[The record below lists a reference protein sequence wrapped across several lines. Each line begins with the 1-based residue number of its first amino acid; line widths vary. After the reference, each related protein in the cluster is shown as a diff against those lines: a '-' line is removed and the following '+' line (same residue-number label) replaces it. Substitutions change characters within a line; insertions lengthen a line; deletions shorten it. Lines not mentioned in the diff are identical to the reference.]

1 MALQTRKQ
9 SILIETESSYNDSTT
24 PNGQDAVLVTELSVS
39 PIASDVITR
48 DYIRPYLGASEQLLA
63 NSKVEVSFSV
73 ELVGSGTAGTAPGYS
88 KALLACGLDE
98 TKTPSNSPNTV
109 TYAPVSAAFS
119 SIAMFVEIGGS
130 ENNENI
136 LHKIRGCRG
145 NVALEAAVGEIP
157 KLNFSFTGIYE
168 SPINLN
174 SMSTPTYDDQPTP
187 LIFNALNTSGFSIH
201 GHQAGL
207 NSLSM
212 DLGNSIV
219 YREVIGNTST
229 KEVLLTDRATNGSV
243 VIDAVKPGVKNFF
256 SAAQADGTLGA
267 LSFLHGT
274 TNGNKVQLSSTRAD
288 LGDISYGDSNG
299 ILTMEIPYT
308 LVPSASGNDEF
319 SLVYT

>member
-24 PNGQDAVLVTELSVS
+24 PTGADAVLVTELSVT
-39 PIASDVITR
+39 PIASDVVSR
-48 DYIRPYLGASEQLLA
+48 DYVRPYLGASEQLLA
-63 NSKVEVSFSV
+63 NSRVEVSFSV
-73 ELVGSGTAGTAPGYS
+73 EMVGSGAAGTAPGYS
-88 KALLACGLDE
+88 KALLACGLAE
-98 TKTPSNSPNTV
+98 QVASGTSV
-109 TYAPVSAAFS
+109 TYTPVSAAFS

-130 ENNENI
+130 ATNENV

-145 NVALEAAVGEIP
+145 NVSLEASVGEIP
-157 KLNFSFTGIYE
+157 KLNFTFTGIYE
-168 SPINLN
+168 VPIDLS
-174 SMSTPTYDDQPTP
+174 SMTTPTYNHQPTP
-187 LIFNALNTSGFSIH
+187 LLFKAGNTSGFNIH

-219 YREVIGNTST
+219 YREVIGSSST

>member
-24 PNGQDAVLVTELSVS
+24 PNGADAVLVTELSVT
-39 PIASDVITR
+39 PIASDVVSR
-48 DYIRPYLGASEQLLA
+48 DYVSPYLGASEQLLA
-63 NSKVEVSFSV
+63 NSRVEVSFSV
-73 ELVGSGTAGTAPGYS
+73 EMVGSGAAGTAPGYS
-88 KALLACGLDE
+88 KALLACGLSE
-98 TKTPSNSPNTV
+98 TVASGTSV
-109 TYAPVSAAFS
+109 TYTPVSAAFS

-130 ENNENI
+130 ATNENV

-157 KLNFSFTGIYE
+157 KLNFTFTGIYE
-168 SPINLN
+168 TPIDLS
-174 SMSTPTYDDQPTP
+174 SMTTPTYNHQPTP
-187 LIFNALNTSGFSIH
+187 LLFKAGNTSGFNIH

-212 DLGNSIV
+212 DLGNSII
-219 YREVIGNTST
+219 YREVIGSTST
-229 KEVLLTDRATNGSV
+229 KEVLLTDRAASGSV

-256 SAAQADGTLGA
+256 TAAQTDGTLGNLA
-267 LSFLHGT
+267 FLHGSAA
-274 TNGNKVQLSSTRAD
+274 GNKVQLTSTKAD
-288 LGDISYGDSNG
+288 LGDISYGDSDG

-319 SLVYT
+319 SLIYT

>member
-24 PNGQDAVLVTELSVS
+24 PNGADAVLVTELSVT
-39 PIASDVITR
+39 PIASDVVSR
-48 DYIRPYLGASEQLLA
+48 DYVRPYLGASEQLLA
-63 NSKVEVSFSV
+63 NSRVEVSFSV
-73 ELVGSGTAGTAPGYS
+73 EMVGSGAAGTAPGYS
-88 KALLACGLDE
+88 KALLACGLAE
-98 TKTPSNSPNTV
+98 QVASGTSV
-109 TYAPVSAAFS
+109 TYTPVSAAFS

-130 ENNENI
+130 ATNENV

-157 KLNFSFTGIYE
+157 KLNFTFTGIYE
-168 SPINLN
+168 VPIDLS
-174 SMSTPTYDDQPTP
+174 SMTTPTYNHQPTP
-187 LIFNALNTSGFSIH
+187 LLFKAGNTSGFNIH

-212 DLGNSIV
+212 DLGNNII
-219 YREVIGNTST
+219 YREVIGSTST
-229 KEVLLTDRATNGSV
+229 KEVLLTDRAASGSV

-256 SAAQADGTLGA
+256 NAAQTDGTLGNLA
-267 LSFLHGT
+267 FLHGT
-274 TNGNKVQLSSTRAD
+274 AAGNIVQLTSTKAD
-288 LGDISYGDSNG
+288 LGDISYGDSDG

-319 SLVYT
+319 SLIYT